1 MGSRSIAV
9 PRNMVFTL
17 EDGTWVVQWNID
29 RVQELLT
36 TKERSFSSLDI
47 SYDISDME
55 LDLLLVQGL
64 IEQYDDFFVW
74 LPDQFAEPALAGHQL
89 GLTTYYYVKT
99 TLDVNQMGAVR
110 QKLEN
115 SGLSDRYEVAERF
128 GKVAILSRYE
138 EPFIRLSL
146 AEDAQTLL
154 APVVHDLS
162 AKLSVEAIQFNTSA
176 LQLKEHV
183 TEGKIR
189 PKPDQPL
196 IRNFAPLNKS
206 RTIVCIDKDKGSH
219 ALIRE
224 VCADLGAEIASAYNA
239 RDGMTLIQDADP
251 ALILMDLTLSDS
263 HGYEIVAFIRNNP
276 ELAHIPIIIISALD
290 TDTDRVF
297 AFSIAKVKDYVVKPL
312 KSNDLRRRVWR
323 VLNNTL

>member
-1 MGSRSIAV
+1 MSSHSIAV

-36 TKERSFSSLDI
+36 GKERSFSSLDI
-47 SYDISDME
+47 SYEISDME

-64 IEQYDDFFVW
+64 IEQYDEFFVW
-74 LPDQFAEPALAGHQL
+74 LPDEFAEPALAGHQL

-99 TLDVNQMGAVR
+99 TLDINQMGTVR
-110 QKLEN
+110 QKLEDT
-115 SGLSDRYEVAERF
+115 GLSDRYEVAERF

-138 EPFIRLSL
+138 EPFIRLSY

-154 APVVHDLS
+154 APVIHDLS
-162 AKLSVEAIQFNTSA
+162 AKLSVEAVQFNTSR
-176 LQLKEHV
+176 LKIDER
-183 TEGKIR
+183 IPNNR
-189 PKPDQPL
+189 PKPAQPL

-206 RTIVCIDKDKGSH
+206 RTIVCIDTDTGTHK
-219 ALIRE
+219 LVRE
-224 VCADLGAEIASAYNA
+224 VCADLGAEIASADNA
-239 RDGMTLIQDADP
+239 SDGMTLIQDADP
-251 ALILMDLTLSDS
+251 ALILMDLTLPDS

-312 KSNDLRRRVWR
+312 RSNDLRRRVWR

>member
-1 MGSRSIAV
+1 MDSHSIAV

-29 RVQELLT
+29 HVQELLT
-36 TKERSFSSLDI
+36 SKERSFSSLDI
-47 SYDISDME
+47 SYEISDME

-64 IEQYDDFFVW
+64 IEQYDDSFVW
-74 LPDQFAEPALAGHQL
+74 LPDEFAEPALAGHQL

-99 TLDVNQMGAVR
+99 PLDIDKIGAVR
-110 QKLEN
+110 QKLDD

-138 EPFIRLSL
+138 EPFIRLSH

-154 APVVHDLS
+154 APVVHDLTS
-162 AKLSVEAIQFNTSA
+162 HLTVEAIQFNSSTLQNKLTSNQA
-176 LQLKEHV
+176 K
-183 TEGKIR
+183 T
-189 PKPDQPL
+189 PPAQPL

-206 RTIVCIDKDKGSH
+206 RNIVCIDKDKDTH
-219 ALIRE
+219 KLVRE
-224 VCADLGAEIASAYNA
+224 VCTDLGADIASAFNA
-239 RDGMTLIQDADP
+239 KDGMTLIQDADP
-251 ALILMDLTLSDS
+251 ALILMDLTLPDN

-276 ELAHIPIIIISALD
+276 ELAHIPILIISALD

-297 AFSIAKVKDYVVKPL
+297 AFSIAKVKDYIVKPI